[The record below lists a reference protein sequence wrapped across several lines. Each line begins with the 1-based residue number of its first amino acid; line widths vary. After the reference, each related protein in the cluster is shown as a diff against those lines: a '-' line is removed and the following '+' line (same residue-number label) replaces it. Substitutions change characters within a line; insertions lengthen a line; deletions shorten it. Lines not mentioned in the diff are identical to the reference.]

1 MNNIQCTNNL
11 SHNKQKIHQR
21 EINTNNAMRTLSKLN
36 SSLSS
41 KERLIQINE
50 NSSDNDIE
58 NSNINVNDSQ
68 SNDLYIKEFRRL
80 TVEYI
85 KVLGIYQKEKE
96 GQNTQDYLINL
107 LENMCNKLSNITDVI

>member
-1 MNNIQCTNNL
+1 M
-11 SHNKQKIHQR
+11 
-21 EINTNNAMRTLSKLN
+21 
-36 SSLSS
+36 SS

-85 KVLGIYQKEKE
+85 KVLGIYQKETKRRKIKE
-96 GQNTQDYLINL
+96 RKRKG
-107 LENMCNKLSNITDVI
+107 KRKRKRGK